1 MASGKVI
8 HNLGQTRNAEL
19 GTRSD
24 NGERRRTNGNR
35 PGTTMLSQRRESMA
49 PRIGVSGKLLRGR
62 RVAVAAHPEVLQVQ
76 FHFRPA
82 GVG

>member
-1 MASGKVI
+1 MAPGKVI
-8 HNLGQTRNAEL
+8 HNFHNAEPGTRN
-19 GTRSD
+19 S
-24 NGERRRTNGNR
+24 ERQRRGTNGNR
-35 PGTTMLSQRRESMA
+35 PGTTLLSQRRESMA

-62 RVAVAAHPEVLQVQ
+62 RVAVAAYPEVFQVQ